1 MSSETEGMDRGLRI
15 LRLTLHK
22 SISFNLWIP
31 AGRHV
36 NWFQDDMVYDVLI
49 IETLCEEAG

>member
-22 SISFNLWIP
+22 NISFRLWIP
-31 AGRHV
+31 ARRHV
-36 NWFQDDMVYDVLI
+36 IWFYEDSGLRCID
-49 IETLCEEAG
+49 